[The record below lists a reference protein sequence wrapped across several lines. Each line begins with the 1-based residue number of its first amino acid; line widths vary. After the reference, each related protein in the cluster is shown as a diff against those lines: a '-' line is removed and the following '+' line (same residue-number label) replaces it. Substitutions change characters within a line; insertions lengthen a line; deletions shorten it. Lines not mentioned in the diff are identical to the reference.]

1 MTKIKTV
8 TFVNTYPGGFYEN
21 LLDTEGTVLFPFQTE
36 IHFIWTI
43 FSTVKRTV
51 IGTRDHIC
59 QKQYW
64 SACLCIL
71 LLMAYVGLCAAVV
84 WFVVPRLK
92 AFIVSKFA
100 VSALWVTPVKRGLLW
115 GIGKVVTATCRRF
128 TLLK

>member
-1 MTKIKTV
+1 MK
-8 TFVNTYPGGFYEN
+8 N

-43 FSTVKRTV
+43 FSTVKRLV

-64 SACLCIL
+64 SACLCICL
-71 LLMAYVGLCAAVV
+71 WPKGPQKVV
-84 WFVVPRLK
+84 WFVVPWLK
-92 AFIVSKFA
+92 VFIVSKFA

>member
-1 MTKIKTV
+1 MK
-8 TFVNTYPGGFYEN
+8 N
-21 LLDTEGTVLFPFQTE
+21 LFDTEGTVLFPFQTE

-43 FSTVKRTV
+43 YTTTKTLYVSACGH
-51 IGTRDHIC
+51 IG

-84 WFVVPRLK
+84 WAVVPWLK

-100 VSALWVTPVKRGLLW
+100 VSALWVTPVKSLLLR
-115 GIGKVVTATCRRF
+115 GIGKMVEAICRKF

>member
-1 MTKIKTV
+1 MK
-8 TFVNTYPGGFYEN
+8 N
-21 LLDTEGTVLFPFQTE
+21 LFDTEGTVLFPFQTE

-43 FSTVKRTV
+43 YTTAKTLYVSACGH
-51 IGTRDHIC
+51 IG

-84 WFVVPRLK
+84 WLK

-100 VSALWVTPVKRGLLW
+100 VSALWVTPVKSLLLR
-115 GIGKVVTATCRRF
+115 GIGKMVGAICRKF

>member
-1 MTKIKTV
+1 MK
-8 TFVNTYPGGFYEN
+8 N

-43 FSTVKRTV
+43 FSTVKRPV

-84 WFVVPRLK
+84 WFVVPSAEGLYSVEICGFGTMGHASK
-92 AFIVSKFA
+92 AR
-100 VSALWVTPVKRGLLW
+100 T
-115 GIGKVVTATCRRF
+115 
-128 TLLK
+128 TLGYR

>member
-1 MTKIKTV
+1 MK
-8 TFVNTYPGGFYEN
+8 N

-43 FSTVKRTV
+43 FSTVKRLV

-84 WFVVPRLK
+84 WFVVPLAEGLYSVEICGFGTMGHASK
-92 AFIVSKFA
+92 AR
-100 VSALWVTPVKRGLLW
+100 T
-115 GIGKVVTATCRRF
+115 
-128 TLLK
+128 TLGYR

>member
-1 MTKIKTV
+1 MK
-8 TFVNTYPGGFYEN
+8 N

-43 FSTVKRTV
+43 FSTVKRSV
-51 IGTRDHIC
+51 IGTGDHIC

-84 WFVVPRLK
+84 WFVVPWLK
-92 AFIVSKFA
+92 VFIVSKFA

>member
-1 MTKIKTV
+1 MK
-8 TFVNTYPGGFYEN
+8 N

-43 FSTVKRTV
+43 FSTVKRLV

-84 WFVVPRLK
+84 WFVVPWLK

-115 GIGKVVTATCRRF
+115 GIGKVVAATCRRF

>member
-8 TFVNTYPGGFYEN
+8 TFVNTYPGGSMKN

-43 FSTVKRTV
+43 FSTVKRLV

-84 WFVVPRLK
+84 WFVVP
-92 AFIVSKFA
+92 
-100 VSALWVTPVKRGLLW
+100 
-115 GIGKVVTATCRRF
+115 C
-128 TLLK
+128 